1 MAVNIS
7 GKFAVWF
14 FILNYMIYVPHQIRC
29 TLPLRFKAEL
39 WKYWIG
45 NNSGTNI
52 YFYTFAAFAESVI
65 RFFSF
70 LTALFWGRFF
80 EFNCP
85 YHSILIYGIIW
96 PLHLSPHIV
105 MGKISFRFDNYITTI
120 KQSVLIL
127 NSLLLFSIRWK
138 KTFSDTI
145 YI

>member
-7 GKFAVWF
+7 LKFVVWL
-14 FILNYMIYVPHQIRC
+14 FILSYMIYVPHHIQC

-45 NNSGTNI
+45 NSGTNI

-85 YHSILIYGIIW
+85 YHPILICGIIW
-96 PLHLSPHIV
+96 LLHLSPHIV

-120 KQSVLIL
+120 KHSVLIL
-127 NSLLLFSIRWK
+127 NSLLLFSFVWN
-138 KTFSDTI
+138 KTFRDTI